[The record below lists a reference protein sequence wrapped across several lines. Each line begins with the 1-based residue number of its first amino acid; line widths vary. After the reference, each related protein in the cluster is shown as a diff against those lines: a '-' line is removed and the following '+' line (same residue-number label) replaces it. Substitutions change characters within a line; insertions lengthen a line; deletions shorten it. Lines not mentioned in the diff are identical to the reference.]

1 MEAIFIPIPEEGGA
15 SPSDDNAEASTE
27 GFMADDSGLSSQLSD
42 EELYERMQS
51 QVQTSAS

>member
-15 SPSDDNAEASTE
+15 SPSDDNAEASAE
-27 GFMADDSGLSSQLSD
+27 GFMADNSGLSSQLSD

-51 QVQTSAS
+51 QVQTPAS